1 MNSRENET
9 ASNDSAV
16 IQEPLSVSGWRA
28 IALPHDHN
36 DGTTHRWAV
45 RYTKVGGPFDGVT
58 VQIADWLDEESAHLV
73 SAAPEMLEALR
84 ELLAIVTEHD
94 KLQYPKGSPIDRT
107 ITRARQIIAKAEGK
121 P

>member
-1 MNSRENET
+1 MRHSWCHVSGEGSDMKNNSRENET

-16 IQEPLSVSGWRA
+16 IHEPLSVSGWRA

-58 VQIADWLDEESAHLV
+58 VQIAGEKAGNLYDHQHVHANVDEGRSFV
-73 SAAPEMLEALR
+73 SSF
-84 ELLAIVTEHD
+84 VTEHD
-94 KLQYPKGSPIDRT
+94 KL
-107 ITRARQIIAKAEGK
+107 
-121 P
+121 